1 MDRVDGPLKLVLS
14 VLMFPLL
21 FQDPMIRWAWGAN
34 DELQI
39 QLLKRVFLVLP
50 SAAIILGCWVTI
62 GCFLTVIIRQNRRQ
76 YVSTV
81 FITWWD
87 LGRAI
92 FSFWGGTLKI
102 VTSILGWAL
111 AFIRLAILGVWLSIQ
126 DILLTPWRMVK
137 GVGGM
142 ASEPGTPWIA
152 VWLTLIWCLVE
163 AFVFT
168 FVMTNLV
175 VDTVSNL
182 AGKELNLELVQLVL
196 FFMLLGFV
204 VGSYAIV
211 ASLEKAVRTRD
222 VKQIALV
229 LLVELCALTFEV
241 SFLYREF
248 VDALVPW
255 FAQYAGEDFHLS
267 GFAIFSIASIIWAG
281 IRGMTWFLFAAHGT
295 PTIMA
300 IIQRTGL
307 GSAKHKPLNLAKKD
321 HFTYVRAAI
330 EKIKADVDWSYK
342 RGDELLGAFILPP
355 LQVVAACINFLT
367 MLISAKHLFQL
378 PFKSYRDMLNADQL
392 INRVKEKS

>member
-1 MDRVDGPLKLVLS
+1 
-14 VLMFPLL
+14 
-21 FQDPMIRWAWGAN
+21 MIHWAWGAG
-34 DELQI
+34 DEWSLL
-39 QLLKRVFLVLP
+39 LLKRIFLVLP
-50 SAAIILGCWVTI
+50 AAAIILSCWVTI
-62 GCFLTVIIRQNRRQ
+62 ACLLTVIIRQERRL
-76 YVSTV
+76 YVSTL

-92 FSFWGGTLKI
+92 FSFWGGSLKI
-102 VTSILGWAL
+102 VTSVAGWLL
-111 AFIRLAILGVWLSIQ
+111 AFVRLAILGIWLSIQ
-126 DILLTPWRMVK
+126 DILLTPWRMVR
-137 GVGGM
+137 GVGDL

-152 VWLTLIWCLVE
+152 VWLTLFWCLVE

-211 ASLEKAVRTRD
+211 ASLEKAIHTKD
-222 VKQIALV
+222 VKQIVLV
-229 LLVELCALTFEV
+229 LLVEMCALTFEV

-267 GFAIFSIASIIWAG
+267 GLAIFTIASVIWAG

-300 IIQRTGL
+300 IIQRTGI
-307 GSAKHKPLNLAKKD
+307 GSGKNKPLNLSKKD
-321 HFTYVRAAI
+321 HFIYVKSAI
-330 EKIKADVDWSYK
+330 DKIKSDIDWCYL
-342 RGDELLGAFILPP
+342 RGDELIGAFILPP
-355 LQVVAACINFLT
+355 LQVVAACINFMT
-367 MLISAKHLFQL
+367 MLISARHLFQL

-392 INRVKEKS
+392 IHRVKEK